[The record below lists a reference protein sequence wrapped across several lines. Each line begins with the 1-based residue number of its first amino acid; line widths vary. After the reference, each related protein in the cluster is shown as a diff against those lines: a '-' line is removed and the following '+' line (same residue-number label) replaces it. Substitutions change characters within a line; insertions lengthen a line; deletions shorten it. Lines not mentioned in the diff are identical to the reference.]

1 MAKGDKH
8 EGIQVCDLK
17 ISIIEM
23 TKHYEVHF
31 LFDNPTNIDNR
42 MDTAINYLGTEGFF
56 GKDILSSGQKLAQ
69 RWNPAGFVD
78 DE

>member
-1 MAKGDKH
+1 MAKKNKY
-8 EGIQVCDLK
+8 EGIQVCDFK

-31 LFDNPTNIDNR
+31 IFNNPNNIDNR

-56 GKDILSSGQKLAQ
+56 KRKKQIKATAVHLSEGYPSD
-69 RWNPAGFVD
+69 NPN
-78 DE
+78 E